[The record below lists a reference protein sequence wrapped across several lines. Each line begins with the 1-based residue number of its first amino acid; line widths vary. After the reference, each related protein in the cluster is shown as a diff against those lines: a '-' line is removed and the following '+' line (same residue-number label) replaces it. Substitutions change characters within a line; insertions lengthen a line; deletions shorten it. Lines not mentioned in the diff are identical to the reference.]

1 MRISG
6 LVSCVTPVFNGEKYI
21 GAMLDSILGQTYP
34 YVEAIFVDDG
44 STDNTVRILES
55 YREKFIERGYGY
67 QIVRAPHRNASA
79 AINRGLD
86 LVVGEYLIWPD
97 SDDILEPDS
106 IKKRV
111 DFLREHGEYSCV
123 RSIMYYFDNEGHIAG
138 AGERLGDLRK
148 ERIFFDIMEGIT
160 YVCCGCYMLKTE
172 EFFAIYPERRIPEYP
187 VGQNF
192 QMLLPFMYQYKCPTI
207 QERMYGVRVHK
218 NSHSRRVLS
227 QEEEKLRFRYF
238 EELIDEIAE
247 ICGIHSFYERRRII
261 CWKLYR
267 RRVFAR
273 KHGKRFEMAKA
284 SVGLFLCGRS
294 RLQRWAVQSII
305 HILKLGMENEYEK
318 NLQI

>member
-21 GAMLDSILGQTYP
+21 GAMLDSLLSQTYP

-44 STDNTVRILES
+44 SADNTVRILES
-55 YREKFIERGYGY
+55 YREKFVERGYGY

-111 DFLREHGEYSCV
+111 DFLMEHEEYSCV
-123 RSIMYYFDNEGHIAG
+123 RSIMYYFNNEGHIAG

-192 QMLLPFMYQYKCPTI
+192 QMLLPFMYRYKCPTI
-207 QERMYGVRVHK
+207 QERLYGVRVHK
-218 NSHSRRVLS
+218 NSHSRRMRS
-227 QEEEKLRFRYF
+227 QAEETERYRYF
-238 EELIDEIAE
+238 EKLVDEIAG
-247 ICGIHSFYERRRII
+247 ICGIRSLYEKRRIA
-261 CWKLYR
+261 CWKLQR
-267 RRVFAR
+267 RRNLAER
-273 KHGKRFEMAKA
+273 HGKRLEMLRAGT
-284 SVGLFLCGRS
+284 GLFLLGRN
-294 RLQRWAVQSII
+294 RICRWMMKTAMHV
-305 HILKLGMENEYEK
+305 LRLGMENEYEK

>member
-106 IKKRV
+106 IKKKGR
-111 DFLREHGEYSCV
+111 F
-123 RSIMYYFDNEGHIAG
+123 FAG
-138 AGERLGDLRK
+138 AW
-148 ERIFFDIMEGIT
+148 GIQLCT
-160 YVCCGCYMLKTE
+160 FHYV
-172 EFFAIYPERRIPEYP
+172 
-187 VGQNF
+187 
-192 QMLLPFMYQYKCPTI
+192 
-207 QERMYGVRVHK
+207 
-218 NSHSRRVLS
+218 
-227 QEEEKLRFRYF
+227 
-238 EELIDEIAE
+238 
-247 ICGIHSFYERRRII
+247 
-261 CWKLYR
+261 
-267 RRVFAR
+267 
-273 KHGKRFEMAKA
+273 
-284 SVGLFLCGRS
+284 LF
-294 RLQRWAVQSII
+294 
-305 HILKLGMENEYEK
+305 
-318 NLQI
+318 